1 MMQSKFLKII
11 ITYLFFITLAHAD
24 VKVASDE
31 TEKQTILLKNIES
44 LIDNHEFTAALDILD
59 KVDIKNLTS
68 KQVAKYQMLRA
79 NLFFKDVD
87 VDSEIETSTETPAVT
102 ATNIDV
108 TPNLAHNS
116 SPSSTTSP
124 QPDSYQEFF
133 SADNAL
139 NYSSKNPINN
149 QNIWQKLVTQ
159 NTHSLDAISN
169 DLQNDSLKPRTKKLL
184 GSNKE
189 FLAGWLELAAIT
201 KKTSELSN
209 DDFYQSIFNWQK
221 KFTGHPAASY
231 IKNPHSASFN
241 TVNINKIVI
250 LLPSSGSLAK
260 TAEAIKEGIITAH
273 FKNPSFQKP
282 ELVFMNASSKPD
294 SIIQEYN
301 AALKLSPDIII
312 GPLGKE
318 SVEILSKQIN
328 LNSPA
333 IIALNYTSD
342 NQPTS
347 SNFYQFGLSAED
359 ESEQAATKAWN
370 DGARNALILVDDNPW
385 GTRVSNVYKNTFTQ
399 SGGSITKIVKIRS
412 TDNLKRL
419 INTVIA
425 TEQSQYRKNALEV
438 VLNQKINFQPRHRK
452 DFDHIFIATSPTIAK
467 QIKPILKFYYADYI
481 PVFAT
486 SNIYNYISDASRTI
500 NDLEGIQFCDIPW
513 IVNQDNVSFSETIS
527 ELRKVKTK
535 DFESSIRLYALG
547 MDAYALSNN
556 LNKLNYAP
564 EIGLSSNTGH
574 LYKDSNNKIHRLLSW
589 VTIENGKIKKLDE
602 LT

>member
-11 ITYLFFITLAHAD
+11 IPGLFFTTLAHAD

-31 TEKQTILLKNIES
+31 IEKQTILLKNTET

-59 KVDIKNLTS
+59 KINIKNLTS
-68 KQVAKYQMLRA
+68 KQIAKYQMLRA

-87 VDSEIETSTETPAVT
+87 VDTETEISTETSIET
-102 ATNIDV
+102 ATNIDT
-108 TPNLAHNS
+108 TPFAHNS
-116 SPSSTTSP
+116 SSTTE
-124 QPDSYQEFF
+124 QPDNYQEALP
-133 SADNAL
+133 ADDTL
-139 NYSSKNPINN
+139 NFSSKNRINN

-159 NTHSLDAISN
+159 NIHNLDAISN
-169 DLQNDSLKPRTKKLL
+169 DLQNDSLKPRTKKIL

-209 DDFYQSIFNWQK
+209 DDFYQSIINWQK
-221 KFTGHPAASY
+221 KFTAHPAASY
-231 IKNPHSASFN
+231 ITPRGSNIN
-241 TVNINKIVI
+241 TVSTNKIVI
-250 LLPSSGSLAK
+250 LLPISGSLAK
-260 TAEAIKEGIITAH
+260 TAEAIKDGIITAH
-273 FKNPSFQKP
+273 FENTSFYKP

-301 AALKLSPDIII
+301 AALKLNPDIII
-312 GPLGKE
+312 GPLSKE
-318 SVEILSKQIN
+318 SVEILSNQIN

-347 SNFYQFGLSAED
+347 NNFYQFGLSAED
-359 ESEQAATKAWN
+359 EAEQAATKAWN
-370 DGARNALILVDDNPW
+370 DGARNALILVDDNQW
-385 GTRVSNVYKNTFTQ
+385 GTRVSNVYRNSFTQ

-412 TDNLKRL
+412 NDNLKRL

-486 SNIYNYISDASRTI
+486 SNIYNYISDPSRTI

-513 IVNQDNVSFSETIS
+513 IVNQDNINFNKTIS
-527 ELRKVKTK
+527 ELKKVKAK
-535 DFESSIRLYALG
+535 DFDTSIRLYALG
-547 MDAYALSNN
+547 MDAYALSYN

-589 VTIENGKIKKLDE
+589 VTIENGKIKALDE